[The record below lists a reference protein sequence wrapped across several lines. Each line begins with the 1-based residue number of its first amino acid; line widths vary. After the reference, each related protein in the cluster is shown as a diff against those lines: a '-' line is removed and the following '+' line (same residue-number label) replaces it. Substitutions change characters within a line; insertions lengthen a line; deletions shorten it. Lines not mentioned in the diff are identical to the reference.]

1 MPKGVQVQVLFPA
14 PSLLIK
20 LKSRGPSR
28 GSGFRQQA
36 PASLT
41 PAKRL
46 RFKSVPG
53 TIFSHQAEMMRS
65 LALLGISPS
74 GSRFAHACQTAQVQV
89 LFPAPSFPT
98 KLK

>member
-1 MPKGVQVQVLFPA
+1 
-14 PSLLIK
+14 
-20 LKSRGPSR
+20 
-28 GSGFRQQA
+28 
-36 PASLT
+36 
-41 PAKRL
+41 
-46 RFKSVPG
+46 
-53 TIFSHQAEMMRS
+53 MMRS